1 MENVGPGSS
10 EQIYRQIVDNARDAV
25 IFADAEGVIR
35 VWNSGAETIF
45 GYQATEALGQTLDL
59 IIPERFQE
67 RHWEG
72 YRKVMATGVTKYTD
86 DMLAVPAAK
95 SDGTRISLEF
105 TITLLKGE
113 DGDVQGIAAIVRD
126 ITERF
131 QQERAT
137 AKRIEEL
144 ESRLGNEAAS

>member
-1 MENVGPGSS
+1 MENVVPGST
-10 EQIYRQIVDNARDAV
+10 EQIYRQIVDKARDAV

-45 GYQATEALGQTLDL
+45 GYQASEALGQTLDL

-67 RHWEG
+67 RHWDG

-95 SDGTRISLEF
+95 RDGTRISLEF
-105 TITLLKGE
+105 TITLLEGE
-113 DGDVQGIAAIVRD
+113 DGVVQGIAAIVRD

>member
-1 MENVGPGSS
+1 MENVVPGST
-10 EQIYRQIVDNARDAV
+10 EQIYRQIVDKARDAV

-45 GYQATEALGQTLDL
+45 GYQASEALGQTLDL

-67 RHWEG
+67 RHWDG

-95 SDGTRISLEF
+95 RDGTRISLEF
-105 TITLLKGE
+105 TITLLEGE
-113 DGDVQGIAAIVRD
+113 DGAVQGIAAIVRD

-137 AKRIEEL
+137 AKRIEEP

>member
-1 MENVGPGSS
+1 M
-10 EQIYRQIVDNARDAV
+10 DNARDAV

-144 ESRLGNEAAS
+144 EGRLGNEAAS

>member
-1 MENVGPGSS
+1 MENVVPGST
-10 EQIYRQIVDNARDAV
+10 EQIYRQIVDKARDAV

-45 GYQATEALGQTLDL
+45 GYQASEALGQTLDL

-67 RHWEG
+67 RHWDG

-95 SDGTRISLEF
+95 RDGTRISLEF
-105 TITLLKGE
+105 TITLLEGE
-113 DGDVQGIAAIVRD
+113 DGAVQGIAAIVRD

-131 QQERAT
+131 QQEKAT

-144 ESRLGNEAAS
+144 ESHLGNEAAS

>member
-1 MENVGPGSS
+1 
-10 EQIYRQIVDNARDAV
+10 VDNARDAV

>member
-1 MENVGPGSS
+1 M
-10 EQIYRQIVDNARDAV
+10 DNARDAV

>member
-1 MENVGPGSS
+1 MENVVPGST
-10 EQIYRQIVDNARDAV
+10 EQIYRQIVDKARDAV

-45 GYQATEALGQTLDL
+45 GYQASEALGQTLDL

-67 RHWEG
+67 RHWDG

-95 SDGTRISLEF
+95 RDGTRISLEF
-105 TITLLKGE
+105 TITLLEGE
-113 DGDVQGIAAIVRD
+113 DGAVQGIAAIVRD

>member
-1 MENVGPGSS
+1 
-10 EQIYRQIVDNARDAV
+10 
-25 IFADAEGVIR
+25 

-45 GYQATEALGQTLDL
+45 GYQASEALGQTLDL

-67 RHWEG
+67 RHWDG

-95 SDGTRISLEF
+95 RDGTRISLEF
-105 TITLLKGE
+105 TITLLEGE
-113 DGDVQGIAAIVRD
+113 DGAVQGIAAIVRD

>member
-144 ESRLGNEAAS
+144 EGRLGNEAAS